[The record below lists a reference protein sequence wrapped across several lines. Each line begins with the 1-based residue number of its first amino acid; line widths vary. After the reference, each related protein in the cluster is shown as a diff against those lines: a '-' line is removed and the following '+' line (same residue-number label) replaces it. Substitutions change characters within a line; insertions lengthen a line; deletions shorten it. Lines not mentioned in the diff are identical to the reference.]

1 MEVCGMGHTSQGG
14 RLVSCGEYQ
23 WKLFGASCNKDIVR
37 GPIFNDL

>member
-14 RLVSCGEYQ
+14 RLVICGECQ
-23 WKLFGASCNKDIVR
+23 WKLFGAPSNKEIVY